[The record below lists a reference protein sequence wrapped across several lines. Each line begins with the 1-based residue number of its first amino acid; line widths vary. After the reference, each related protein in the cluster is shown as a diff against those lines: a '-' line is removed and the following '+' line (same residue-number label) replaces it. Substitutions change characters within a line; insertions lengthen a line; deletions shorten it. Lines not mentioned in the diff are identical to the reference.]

1 MLHSRVRRLT
11 GCRSGA
17 SAVEFALV
25 APVFL
30 LMLIGI
36 LVYGQ
41 YLSLVHSME
50 QLAAQ
55 AARQSMAGL
64 DTAERTSLA
73 QGYLQQN
80 AQFYPMVDTRRLSM
94 SAAPAGNDPNVFVVT
109 VSYDLTNTLFA
120 TFTRFLSSQRLL
132 TASAAIERGGY

>member
-1 MLHSRVRRLT
+1 MSRALLRLLR
-11 GCRSGA
+11 CRSGA

-30 LMLIGI
+30 LMLFGI

-55 AARQSMAGL
+55 AARESLAGL
-64 DTAERTSLA
+64 DTAERTQLA
-73 QGYLQQN
+73 ENYLAQN
-80 AQFYPMVDTRRLSM
+80 AQFYPMIDTSRLSM
-94 SAAPAGNDPNVFVVT
+94 SAAPATDDADVFVVT
-109 VSYDLTNTLFA
+109 VSYDLTDTLFDL
-120 TFTRFLSSQRLL
+120 FPEFLPPHRTLSE
-132 TASAAIERGGY
+132 SAAIERGGY